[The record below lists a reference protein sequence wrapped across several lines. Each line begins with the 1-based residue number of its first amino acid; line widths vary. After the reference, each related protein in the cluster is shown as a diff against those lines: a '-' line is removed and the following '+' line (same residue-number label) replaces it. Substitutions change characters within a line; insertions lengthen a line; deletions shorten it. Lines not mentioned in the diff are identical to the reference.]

1 MIAWIVYW
9 WQWRRRSWKQRYYA
23 VRYVRERRAMRRRVE
38 AEMRDEFTAEGMD
51 YDAWRRRLSF
61 SCDRDSVD
69 ESAGMREER
78 IVVLLD
84 RISEALDKAFWPDT
98 DGLVFNQE
106 PWGHVALDSL
116 NELRKLVSLPPPRD
130 GA

>member
-69 ESAGMREER
+69 ESAGMRKVPAGPYGSYMEHVPPR
-78 IVVLLD
+78 RVWCPACLRTFPLD
-84 RISEALDKAFWPDT
+84 PACFC
-98 DGLVFNQE
+98 
-106 PWGHVALDSL
+106 
-116 NELRKLVSLPPPRD
+116 ELCPYADQWVPPPRD